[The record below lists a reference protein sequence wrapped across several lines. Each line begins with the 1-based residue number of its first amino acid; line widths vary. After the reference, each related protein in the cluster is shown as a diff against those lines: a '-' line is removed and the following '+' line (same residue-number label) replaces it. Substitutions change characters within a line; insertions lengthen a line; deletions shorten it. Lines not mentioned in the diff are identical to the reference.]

1 MPDSYFNDESDYSQE
16 NANDSEDFR
25 STYFQPFR
33 FEPEKEKSNGN
44 HEKETKHSHTSR
56 ASAADLSDIRT
67 GNLDSCKCGYCKK
80 EVREIDSLCSR
91 EV

>member
-44 HEKETKHSHTSR
+44 HEKETKHSHASR
-56 ASAADLSDIRT
+56 ASAADL
-67 GNLDSCKCGYCKK
+67 
-80 EVREIDSLCSR
+80 
-91 EV
+91 